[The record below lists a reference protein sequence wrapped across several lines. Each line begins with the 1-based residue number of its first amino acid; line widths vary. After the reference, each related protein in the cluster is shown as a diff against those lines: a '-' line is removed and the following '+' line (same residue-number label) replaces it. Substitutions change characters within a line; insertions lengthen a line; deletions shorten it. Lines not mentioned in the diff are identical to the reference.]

1 VQQKEM
7 FNLWAHDNSCIDSM
21 NIQEKTRLAIHT
33 GNPHW
38 MVSILKDNPQNNVYL
53 LVTEI
58 IKADRPTAIEQLRS
72 FLTEKGN

>member
-1 VQQKEM
+1 
-7 FNLWAHDNSCIDSM
+7 
-21 NIQEKTRLAIHT
+21 
-33 GNPHW
+33 

-72 FLTEKGN
+72 FLTEKGK

>member
-1 VQQKEM
+1 
-7 FNLWAHDNSCIDSM
+7 M
-21 NIQEKTRLAIHT
+21 NIQEKTRLAVHK